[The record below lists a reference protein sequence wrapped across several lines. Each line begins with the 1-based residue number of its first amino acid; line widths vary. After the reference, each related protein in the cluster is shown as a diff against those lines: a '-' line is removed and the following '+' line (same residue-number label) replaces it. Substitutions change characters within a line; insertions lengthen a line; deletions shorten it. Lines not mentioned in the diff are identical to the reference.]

1 VPKSLTTVALD
12 EDLLRAVRARAARSG
27 KGVSE
32 VVEES
37 LRATLGFDLL
47 DRLWRTDMSEQDAL
61 SLALEAQRAN
71 LESEPLARRTS

>member
-47 DRLWRTDMSEQDAL
+47 DRLWRTTMSEQDAL
-61 SLALEAQRAN
+61 DLALEAQRAN
-71 LESEPLARRTS
+71 LDGESSRT

>member
-12 EDLLRAVRARAARSG
+12 EDLLRAVRARATRSG

>member
-1 VPKSLTTVALD
+1 MPKSLTTVALD

-27 KGVSE
+27 TGVSE

-61 SLALEAQRAN
+61 SLALDAQQAN
-71 LESEPLARRTS
+71 LDSEPFARRTS